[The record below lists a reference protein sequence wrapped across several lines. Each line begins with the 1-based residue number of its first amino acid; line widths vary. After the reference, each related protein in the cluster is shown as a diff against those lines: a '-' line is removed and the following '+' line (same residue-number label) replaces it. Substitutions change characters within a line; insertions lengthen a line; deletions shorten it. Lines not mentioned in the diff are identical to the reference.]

1 MIVTKKMREKAWEL
15 QDQLA
20 VRARANY
27 IQKVMKWEECDYEE
41 AYLICIGKTD
51 PVEPEYSLGYKMC
64 DPIYLMAMNAQLR
77 KKDRDAAREKF
88 KEMLE
93 PDELKI
99 FEEQV
104 EKMDTR
110 QMWKDEKKR
119 QKVKE

>member
-20 VRARANY
+20 VRARADY

-41 AYLICIGKTD
+41 AYLICIRKTD

-88 KEMLE
+88 KLMLE

-110 QMWKDEKKR
+110 KMWKEEKKR
-119 QKVKE
+119 QKAP